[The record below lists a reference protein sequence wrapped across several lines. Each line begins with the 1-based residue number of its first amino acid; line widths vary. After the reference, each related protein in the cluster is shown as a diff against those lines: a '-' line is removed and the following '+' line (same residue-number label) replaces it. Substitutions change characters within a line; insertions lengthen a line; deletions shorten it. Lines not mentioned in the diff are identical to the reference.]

1 MGHSSLGSDGLLL
14 LVIASALLLTLFVV
28 AAIRAP
34 AEASR
39 PDPGPAAPPEPAQ
52 PAPPLPRR
60 RVISPAADAMTQN
73 TGADYPP
80 RHAAP
85 GQAASGQAASGQA
98 VSGGPPWE
106 PAPKPPG
113 VDRDDA
119 W

>member
-1 MGHSSLGSDGLLL
+1 MGHTSVGSGGLLL
-14 LVIASALLLTLFVV
+14 LVIASALLLALFVI

-34 AEASR
+34 AEVNR
-39 PDPGPAAPPEPAQ
+39 PDPEPAAPPEPAPSE
-52 PAPPLPRR
+52 PAPPPPPLPRR
-60 RVISPAADAMTQN
+60 RIISPPADAVTQN
-73 TGADYPP
+73 SDAGYPP

-85 GQAASGQAASGQA
+85 GQT

>member
-1 MGHSSLGSDGLLL
+1 MSHASLASDALLL
-14 LVIASALLLTLFVV
+14 LVIASALLLALFVS

-34 AEASR
+34 TEVNK
-39 PDPGPAAPPEPAQ
+39 PDPGQAAPAE
-52 PAPPLPRR
+52 PAPPPPPLPHR
-60 RVISPAADAMTQN
+60 RVISPPAEAVTQN

-85 GQAASGQAASGQA
+85 GQAS
-98 VSGGPPWE
+98 SGGPPWG

-113 VDRDDA
+113 IDQDDD